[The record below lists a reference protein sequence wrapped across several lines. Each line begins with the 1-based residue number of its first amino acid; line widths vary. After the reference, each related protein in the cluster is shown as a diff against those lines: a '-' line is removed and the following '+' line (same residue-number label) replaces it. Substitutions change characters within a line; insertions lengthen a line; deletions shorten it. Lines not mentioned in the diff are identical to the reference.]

1 MDFTMSTAQAPRP
14 RLLDD
19 LPMADDALLW
29 PGLRALG
36 EQIADLLPTLP
47 ATSPILLSGDWG
59 SGKTTLLLAVRRRL
73 AAPETQVP
81 TIWFDASRYE
91 GAGPLLPALMRRVW
105 EEAPAALRDDEAAKS
120 LFGKLFRA
128 ALAVGVRAAPT
139 LLGMAGLG
147 AGAEAVRGLTTALW
161 RSEVAPPDD
170 DKSAE
175 PPADPTAEFWR
186 SFAALLQR
194 AWPDRAP
201 VIIVDDLDRCS
212 PAGAVDLLDH
222 IRVLV
227 GGATDLGC
235 RFLVAMDRALLVQA
249 IATKFTGIK
258 GYDGNRYIEKVF
270 PITFT
275 LPSPQ
280 GRDVARLVASFL
292 GPHDAAGMSTE
303 HQDALSI
310 ALNDPLFANPRL
322 MKRCINRF
330 RLVVGFERRSGALP
344 ARSPADASAED
355 RALAKWIVAT
365 ERFPALRRLIVHHGD
380 EFWRELEAA
389 LGAGETARLS
399 QDAERL
405 MADEAIPWVRREV
418 FGGGSGRLAQF
429 REAEAR
435 LRRWGL

>member
-1 MDFTMSTAQAPRP
+1 MSSTQAPRP

-29 PGLRALG
+29 PGLRALS
-36 EQIADLLPTLP
+36 EQIADLMPTLP

-59 SGKTTLLLAVRRRL
+59 SGKTTLLLAVQRRL
-73 AAPETQVP
+73 AVADQPVP
-81 TIWFDASRYE
+81 TIWFEASRHE
-91 GAGPLLPALMRRVW
+91 GTGPLLPALMRRVW
-105 EEAPAALRDDEAAKS
+105 EEAPAAVRSDEAARG
-120 LFGKLFRA
+120 LFRTLFRA

-139 LLGMAGLG
+139 LLGIAGLG
-147 AGAEAVRGLTTALW
+147 AGVEVARGLTTALW
-161 RSEVAPPDD
+161 RTEVAAPDD
-170 DKSAE
+170 EKPAE
-175 PPADPTAEFWR
+175 PPPDPTAEFWR
-186 SFAALLQR
+186 SFAALLAR
-194 AWPDRAP
+194 AWPDSAP
-201 VIIVDDLDRCS
+201 VIVVDDLDRCS

-222 IRVLV
+222 LRVLV
-227 GGATDLGC
+227 TGASHLGC

-292 GPHDAAGMSTE
+292 SPQDAAGMSTE
-303 HQDALSI
+303 HQDALSL

-344 ARSPADASAED
+344 ARTPADASAED

-365 ERFPALRRLIVHHGD
+365 ERFPTLRRLIVHHGD
-380 EFWRELEAA
+380 EFWRELEES
-389 LGAGETARLS
+389 LGAGESRKLS

-405 MADEAIPWVRREV
+405 MADDAIPWVRREV
-418 FGGGSGRLAQF
+418 FGGGSGRLGQF